1 MNGKITTWIAAPLNN
16 VIDCIPVFCEPLN
29 DRQTHWDEDEAEVRD
44 GGAEGAGGGEAFSP
58 PQNKFS
64 EIKNENIIKQG
75 KEKKKKPKETKKQ
88 TY

>member
-1 MNGKITTWIAAPLNN
+1 MKLRSGTA
-16 VIDCIPVFCEPLN
+16 EPRGL
-29 DRQTHWDEDEAEVRD
+29 
-44 GGAEGAGGGEAFSP
+44 GGGEAFSP